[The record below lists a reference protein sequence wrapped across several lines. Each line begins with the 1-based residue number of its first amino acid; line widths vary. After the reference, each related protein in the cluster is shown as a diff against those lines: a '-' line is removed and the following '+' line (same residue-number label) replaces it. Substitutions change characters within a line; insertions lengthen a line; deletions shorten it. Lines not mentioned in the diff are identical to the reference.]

1 MGGWGGRGGEGRVMW
16 VLLVTLKLLQLEQ
29 SEAGLWL
36 FEIQSRAR
44 KSQLAVVCF
53 SPHFRL
59 DILPNVSLNFAFHE
73 SFSVI
78 ILTCCSAVVIESL
91 FVVLLSTFKNSKLTS
106 VLEISILLRMAI

>member
-1 MGGWGGRGGEGRVMW
+1 MGWDGGREGGEGRVMW

-53 SPHFRL
+53 PPHFRL
-59 DILPNVSLNFAFHE
+59 DILQMCL
-73 SFSVI
+73 
-78 ILTCCSAVVIESL
+78 
-91 FVVLLSTFKNSKLTS
+91 
-106 VLEISILLRMAI
+106 

>member
-1 MGGWGGRGGEGRVMW
+1 MGWDGGREGGEGRVMW

-53 SPHFRL
+53 PPPL
-59 DILPNVSLNFAFHE
+59 QVGYPPNVSLNFAFHK
-73 SFSVI
+73 SF
-78 ILTCCSAVVIESL
+78 TFCSAVVIESL
-91 FVVLLSTFKNSKLTS
+91 FVVLLFTFKNRKLTS